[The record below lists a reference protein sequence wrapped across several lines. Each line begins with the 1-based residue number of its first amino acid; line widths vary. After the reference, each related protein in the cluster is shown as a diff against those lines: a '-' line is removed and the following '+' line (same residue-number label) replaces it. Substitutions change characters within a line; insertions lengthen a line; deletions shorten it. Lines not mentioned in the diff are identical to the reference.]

1 MKSLLS
7 KGTVFAGG
15 LFLAQLAVA
24 DVSLQYAA
32 GDGEKSSAVSMK
44 LAGGKLR
51 TDVDANG
58 YTVWDSQQKAFTHVM
73 HDKQH
78 YLQVDEATIKQL
90 IQLAAGF
97 MALGGAQPA
106 ELEGLANEAKV
117 ERQLIE
123 TKRKETVA
131 GFTCQIF
138 ELTEQ
143 GKVSAQMCMVRA
155 EALKF
160 SAQDLNTFRSLANFG
175 KQMADSLLG
184 GKLARQPKWLEGVS
198 SDWFPVRY
206 RSLQQNKWV
215 TDMELVS
222 ASHQKLTPE
231 EFAAPA
237 NYQQTSLPISFG
249 K

>member
-1 MKSLLS
+1 MNSPLW
-7 KGTVFAGG
+7 KGAALVGAIVFA
-15 LFLAQLAVA
+15 QSVVA

-44 LAGGKLR
+44 LAEGKLR
-51 TDVDANG
+51 TDIDANG

-73 HDKQH
+73 HDKQR

-90 IQLAAGF
+90 IKLAAGF
-97 MALGGAQPA
+97 MALGGAQA
-106 ELEGLANEAKV
+106 ADLDSLEKEAKV

-131 GFTCQIF
+131 GMSCQVF

-160 SAQDLNTFRSLANFG
+160 SAQDLNAFRSLANFG
-175 KQMADSLLG
+175 TQLADSLLG
-184 GKLARQPKWLEGVS
+184 DKLAKQPKWLEGVS
-198 SDWFPVRY
+198 NDWFPVRY
-206 RSLQQNKWV
+206 RSLQQDKWV
-215 TDMELVS
+215 TDMELVNV
-222 ASHQKLTPE
+222 SHQKLALE
-231 EFAAPA
+231 EFSAPA